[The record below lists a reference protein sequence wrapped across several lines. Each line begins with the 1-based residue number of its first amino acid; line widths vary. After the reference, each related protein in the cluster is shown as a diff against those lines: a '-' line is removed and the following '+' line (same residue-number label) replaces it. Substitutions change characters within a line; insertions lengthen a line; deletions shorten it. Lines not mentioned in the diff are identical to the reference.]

1 MGAGDGYTK
10 KIKAVRRLKQLTQQ
24 DMADRLGFHD
34 VREYGRL
41 ENGEKRLTVDLMDDV
56 ARIFGMSLIELLG
69 FDEDAVLHGN
79 KAGESGTLEH
89 TELVRELRARIRHL
103 EGEVEF
109 LRKQLGRP

>member
-1 MGAGDGYTK
+1 MGAGDSYTK

-56 ARIFGMSLIELLG
+56 ARIYGMSLIELLG
-69 FDEDAVLHGN
+69 FDEDAVLHG
-79 KAGESGTLEH
+79 KAGESGTLDH
-89 TELVRELRARIRHL
+89 AELVRELRARIRHL